1 MDTSRFSIVPAT
13 WRDLTALRRLEN
25 ECFREDAWPVL
36 DLIGALTL
44 PNMVRL
50 KAINN
55 ENGEMI
61 GFICGDPD
69 TRQQVGWI
77 TTVCVDPAYRR
88 QGIGTALL
96 DECERQLRLPR
107 IRLSVARS
115 NHGALRLYEQR
126 GYRKVD
132 VWRQYY
138 RSGDDALVLEK
149 NSLTIP

>member
-1 MDTSRFSIVPAT
+1 M
-13 WRDLTALRRLEN
+13 
-25 ECFREDAWPVL
+25 
-36 DLIGALTL
+36 
-44 PNMVRL
+44 
-50 KAINN
+50 
-55 ENGEMI
+55 
-61 GFICGDPD
+61 
-69 TRQQVGWI
+69 
-77 TTVCVDPAYRR
+77 DPAYRR